1 MFLKSATVVSAAG
14 DNSCLYHSLSFLL
27 CRENL
32 YDKNGCIMRQQ
43 LNNYI
48 RDNLFKV
55 VWTSP
60 RNSKPF
66 CEAIRGEGFTTSGYY
81 ARMALDSSWGGS
93 IEIIATT
100 EIFKVNIEVYVISW
114 QVLQENF
121 LACLQLSQ

>member
-1 MFLKSATVVSAAG
+1 MFLKAATVVSAAG

-32 YDKNGCIMRQQ
+32 YDKDGFIMRQQ

-60 RNSKPF
+60 RNSEPF
-66 CEAIRGEGFTTSGYY
+66 CEAIRGEG
-81 ARMALDSSWGGS
+81 LDQAPTPDLHTATKVGPSFCSRV
-93 IEIIATT
+93 EIRCGRL
-100 EIFKVNIEVYVISW
+100 V
-114 QVLQENF
+114 
-121 LACLQLSQ
+121 